1 MGKVRENQATE
12 ADCWMN
18 ARGNVAEMVIDELAV
33 IQEQCGKRRGAS
45 DKAVPGEC
53 ATFYF
58 KPQDF

>member
-1 MGKVRENQATE
+1 
-12 ADCWMN
+12 MN